1 MINPAVDI
9 KHIIEATLFAADRP
23 LTITQLQNI
32 FPELERPERSELSSA
47 LAAIATEYRERPIQ
61 LQEVASGYRFQ
72 LREEL
77 SPWVS
82 RLFEERPAKY
92 SRALLETLAIIVYK
106 QPLTRGDIEQ
116 IRGVGVSTNIIRT
129 LLEREWVRV
138 VGHKEVPGRPAVY
151 ATTKLF
157 LDYFNLK
164 SLDELP
170 PLTSIDEMEYIA
182 ELIQVPVD
190 ETASDEQNDETPS

>member
-1 MINPAVDI
+1 MDI
-9 KHIIEATLFAADRP
+9 KQIIEATLFAADRP
-23 LTITQLQNI
+23 LSITQLQNI
-32 FPELERPERSELSSA
+32 FNDVERPERAVLVAA
-47 LAAIATEYRERPIQ
+47 LTAIGHDYRQRPIQ

-72 LREEL
+72 VREEF

-82 RLFEERPAKY
+82 RLFEERPPKF
-92 SRALLETLAIIVYK
+92 SRALLETLAIIAYQ

-116 IRGVGVSTNIIRT
+116 IRGVSVSTNIVRT
-129 LLEREWVRV
+129 LLDREWVRV

-151 ATTKLF
+151 ATTRQF

-170 PLTSIDEMEYIA
+170 PLPSISEVEDVA
-182 ELIQVPVD
+182 ELMQVPMD
-190 ETASDEQNDETPS
+190 TAGLGEQNDEIPS

>member
-1 MINPAVDI
+1 VDI
-9 KHIIEATLFAADRP
+9 KEIIEATLFAADRP
-23 LTITQLQNI
+23 LSITQLQNI
-32 FPELERPERSELSSA
+32 FGDMERPERPELVSA
-47 LAAIATEYRERPIQ
+47 LTAIANDYQERPIQ

-72 LREEL
+72 IREEL

-82 RLFEERPAKY
+82 KLFEERPPKF
-92 SRALLETLAIIVYK
+92 SRALLETLAIIAYQ

-116 IRGVGVSTNIIRT
+116 IRGVSVSTNIIRT
-129 LLEREWVRV
+129 LLDREWVRV

-151 ATTKLF
+151 ATTRQF

-170 PLTSIDEMEYIA
+170 PLPSISEVEDVA
-182 ELIQVPVD
+182 ELMQAPMD
-190 ETASDEQNDETPS
+190 AAGPGEQNDEIPS

>member
-1 MINPAVDI
+1 MDI
-9 KHIIEATLFAADRP
+9 KQIIEATLFAADRP
-23 LTITQLQNI
+23 LSITQLQNI
-32 FPELERPERSELSSA
+32 FSDMERPERAELVAA
-47 LAAIATEYRERPIQ
+47 LTAIENDYQQRPIQ

-72 LREEL
+72 IREEL

-82 RLFEERPAKY
+82 KLFEERPPKF
-92 SRALLETLAIIVYK
+92 SRALLETLAIIAYQ

-116 IRGVGVSTNIIRT
+116 IRGVSVSTNIMRT
-129 LLEREWVRV
+129 LLDREWVRI

-151 ATTKLF
+151 ATTRQF

-170 PLTSIDEMEYIA
+170 PLPSISEVEDVTQLMEA
-182 ELIQVPVD
+182 PM
-190 ETASDEQNDETPS
+190 AAAGPGEQNDEIPS

>member
-1 MINPAVDI
+1 MDI
-9 KHIIEATLFAADRP
+9 KEIIEATLFAADRP
-23 LTITQLQNI
+23 LSITQLQNI
-32 FPELERPERSELSSA
+32 FGDMERPERPELVSA
-47 LAAIATEYRERPIQ
+47 LTAIANDYQERPIQ

-72 LREEL
+72 IREEL

-82 RLFEERPAKY
+82 KLFEERPPKF
-92 SRALLETLAIIVYK
+92 SRALLETLAIIAYQ

-116 IRGVGVSTNIIRT
+116 IRGVSVSTNIIRT
-129 LLEREWVRV
+129 LLDREWVRV

-151 ATTKLF
+151 ATTRQF

-170 PLTSIDEMEYIA
+170 PLPSISEVEDVA
-182 ELIQVPVD
+182 ELMQAPMD
-190 ETASDEQNDETPS
+190 AAGPGEQNDEIPS

>member
-1 MINPAVDI
+1 VDI
-9 KHIIEATLFAADRP
+9 KQIIEATLFAADRP
-23 LTITQLQNI
+23 LSITQVQNV
-32 FPELERPERSELSSA
+32 FSDVERPERAELEAA
-47 LAAIATEYRERPIQ
+47 LTAIENDYQERPIQ
-61 LQEVASGYRFQ
+61 LQKVASGYRFQ
-72 LREEL
+72 VREEL

-82 RLFEERPAKY
+82 RLFEERPPKF
-92 SRALLETLAIIVYK
+92 SRALLETLAIIAYQ

-116 IRGVGVSTNIIRT
+116 IRGVSVSTNIIRT
-129 LLEREWVRV
+129 LLDREWVRV

-170 PLTSIDEMEYIA
+170 PLPSISELEDVA
-182 ELIQVPVD
+182 ELMQAPMD
-190 ETASDEQNDETPS
+190 AAGPGEQSDEIPS